1 MKGVPPEHS
10 KFPKGVSGNP
20 KGRPRKLVSHVN
32 EELKKRG
39 IEPVTKQHVMDC
51 QMLLINLTIEEIQE
65 IANPKT
71 DYPMLYKLCAKELLG
86 KRGAEMLEKLL
97 DRGIGKA
104 TQTIDMNA
112 EIKATG
118 TIKWGN
124 KEIPI

>member
-1 MKGVPPEHS
+1 
-10 KFPKGVSGNP
+10 
-20 KGRPRKLVSHVN
+20 
-32 EELKKRG
+32 
-39 IEPVTKQHVMDC
+39 
-51 QMLLINLTIEEIQE
+51 
-65 IANPKT
+65 
-71 DYPMLYKLCAKELLG
+71 MLYKLCAKELLG